1 MLGTTS
7 DPQPAPRAETA
18 TFAIFS
24 AVNPA
29 AVHLLDLIQS
39 KLSPATLKCYKG
51 KIGDEIGDKIGY
63 HLPIAS
69 SPSNADFKRTWR
81 IGAGPTEAIR
91 NGNFEHIKP
100 DILLCPPDGISAA
113 TARGFLRHLHATIY
127 FHEKSRVLMF
137 EATSARSIT
146 YRKGGVDGRDLELA
160 RDKTRACVL
169 RHIHNYLQ
177 FGDYLFDLELVVQ
190 GQGKTKTEPADYPV
204 LHSLLG
210 FNHTPME
217 DPKSSRDIWLLTNKP
232 HSSITSGVN
241 IFTGEPMAVK
251 ELDTSTISL
260 PYSIDRLRIARQ
272 YDKKRDQ
279 GVLGIINVWCERHCS
294 PSCLSDR
301 RVCEKLYY
309 SMPLAEDSFR
319 GTEWTKINEAR
330 LALFYQTLLG
340 LSKLHEKHITHGSI
354 LPESLLFLT
363 EPDFK
368 TEGQP
373 LTKTAVI
380 SLNIRERKKKP
391 DASLCIAPEVWDK
404 MKDGGDLDE
413 AKLDIWALAAS
424 WLYTLIKPPEDLKI
438 SPQSHRRLQTIL
450 DECTKKGHIQEPLA
464 KLLRRML
471 AWEPQDR
478 PSAADALKDKVWK
491 PIHDEI
497 QEELERRKRKR
508 RERIEGEGGKKRV
521 RVVSPELDE

>member
-1 MLGTTS
+1 MLDTTS
-7 DPQPAPRAETA
+7 DPQPAPRAETV

-24 AVNPA
+24 AANSA

-39 KLSPATLKCYKG
+39 KSSPATLKCYQDK
-51 KIGDEIGDKIGY
+51 IGDKIGY
-63 HLPIAS
+63 HLSIAS

-91 NGNFEHIKP
+91 NGNFEHTKP

-113 TARGFLRHLHATIY
+113 TARRFFRHLHATIY
-127 FHEKSRVLMF
+127 FHEKTRALMF
-137 EATSARSIT
+137 EVISTRSIT
-146 YRKGGVDGRDLELA
+146 YLKGGVDGKDLELA
-160 RDKTRACVL
+160 RDKTPACVL
-169 RHIHNYLQ
+169 RQIHNYLR

-190 GQGKTKTEPADYPV
+190 GQGKTKTEPTDYPV
-204 LHSLLG
+204 LHSLSG

-241 IFTGEPMAVK
+241 IFTGELVAVK

-272 YDKKRDQ
+272 YYKKRDQ
-279 GVLGIINVWCERHCS
+279 GVLGIIDVWCERQCS

-309 SMPLAEDSFR
+309 SMPLAENSFR
-319 GTEWTKINEAR
+319 DMKWNKIDKAR

-340 LSKLHEKHITHGSI
+340 LSKLHEKNITHGSI

-363 EPDFK
+363 ETDFK
-368 TEGQP
+368 PEDQP
-373 LTKTAVI
+373 LTITAVI

-391 DASLCIAPEVWDK
+391 DASICIAPEVWDR

-413 AKLDIWALAAS
+413 AKFDIWALAAS
-424 WLYTLIKPPEDLKI
+424 WLYTLIEPPEDLKI
-438 SPQSHRRLQTIL
+438 NPRSHRMLQTIL
-450 DECTKKGHIQEPLA
+450 DECTKKEHIQEPLT

-478 PSAADALKDKVWK
+478 PSAADALEDEVWK

-497 QEELERRKRKR
+497 QEELERRKRKK
-508 RERIEGEGGKKRV
+508 REMTEGGGGKKRV